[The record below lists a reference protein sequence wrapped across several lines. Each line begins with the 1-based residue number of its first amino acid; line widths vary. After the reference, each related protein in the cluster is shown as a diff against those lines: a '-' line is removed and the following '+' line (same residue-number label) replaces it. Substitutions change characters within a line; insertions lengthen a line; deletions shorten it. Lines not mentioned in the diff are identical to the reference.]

1 MEQQQEKLS
10 DELALKRT
18 GLADTRT
25 GLAFKR
31 NIMAAKRT
39 LMAWTRTGLSMIGF
53 GFTIYKF
60 LQALQ
65 DEGNQLNVHPAHWII
80 FVIPRYFFVACG
92 SNSVLVYFAGF
103 ARFTADSFDN
113 RKGKHFLNNIFSARK
128 RNILYRELVLKQILS
143 TT

>member
-31 NIMAAKRT
+31 NIMAAERT

-65 DEGNQLNVHPAHWII
+65 DEGNQLNVHPARIGLFLLFLGTFSLLAGATQYWSILLALLGLLLIVSII
-80 FVIPRYFFVACG
+80 GRV
-92 SNSVLVYFAGF
+92 
-103 ARFTADSFDN
+103 
-113 RKGKHFLNNIFSARK
+113 NIF
-128 RNILYRELVLKQILS
+128 
-143 TT
+143 